1 MAERIAFIPV
11 GVDPPV
17 PLTAADVERLATLPV
32 SRADLIG
39 RIDSLGL
46 QFDRTTCPDLASQLL
61 QSANRPIDFV
71 VCNALD
77 AEPNARLNGT
87 TLAQF
92 PHEVMAGVKILL
104 RATGAPRS
112 QIMVDSAGPRASL
125 SLKRGEDKLIAIES
139 AYPQMHSSL
148 LLSRLLKRQLAPG
161 RLPIERG
168 VVMVDPPAAFVI
180 GRMFAA
186 NQSIALPL
194 LLRDDRINKTIAAMA
209 GPEIRLSELL
219 TATGISL
226 DQRTLIVG
234 GEKLRRRRADL
245 ESTAARL
252 DPLIHICPAESPAPA
267 EACVRCNW
275 CADVCPVS
283 VLPMLVLEA
292 SQTNDL
298 PLADRAG
305 ARRCIDCGLCDY
317 VCPSRLPLTGAIR
330 HALSS

>member
-17 PLTAADVERLATLPV
+17 PLVAADVDRLAAFQV
-32 SRADLIG
+32 SRADVIG
-39 RIDSLGL
+39 RLDSLGL
-46 QFDRTTCPDLASQLL
+46 QFDRTTCPDLASQLM

-77 AEPNARLNGT
+77 AEPNARLNGL

-112 QIMVDSAGPRASL
+112 QIVVDSAGPRASL
-125 SLKRGEDKLIAIES
+125 PLKRGEDKLIPIES
-139 AYPQMHSSL
+139 AYPLMHPSL
-148 LLSRLLKRQLAPG
+148 LLSRLFKRQLAPG

-168 VVMVDPPAAFVI
+168 VLMVDPPAAFVI
-180 GRMFAA
+180 GRMFSG
-186 NQSIALPL
+186 NSTIALPV
-194 LLRDDRINKTIAAMA
+194 LLRDDRVNKATAAMT
-209 GPEIRLSELL
+209 GPEIKLSELL
-219 TATGISL
+219 GAAGISL
-226 DQRTLIVG
+226 DQRTLIVS
-234 GEKLRRRRADL
+234 GEKLRRRRAELD
-245 ESTAARL
+245 TMAAKL
-252 DPLIHICPAESPAPA
+252 DPLIHICPAEAPAPA

-292 SQTNDL
+292 AQTNDGS
-298 PLADRAG
+298 LADRAG

-317 VCPSRLPLTGAIR
+317 VCPSRLPLMSAIR

>member
-17 PLTAADVERLATLPV
+17 PLVAADVERLAALQV

-39 RIDSLGL
+39 KLDSLGL

-77 AEPNARLNGT
+77 AEPTARLNGV

-92 PHEVMAGVKILL
+92 PHEVMSGVKILL

-112 QIMVDSAGPRASL
+112 QIVVDSAGPRASL
-125 SLKRGEDKLIAIES
+125 SLKRGEDKLISIES
-139 AYPQMHSSL
+139 AYPQMHPAL

-168 VVMVDPPAAFVI
+168 VLMVDPPAAFVI
-180 GRMFAA
+180 GRMFAG
-186 NQSIALPL
+186 NQSIALPTM
-194 LLRDDRINKTIAAMA
+194 LRDHRSNKTFAVMV
-209 GPEIRLSELL
+209 GPDIKLSELIF
-219 TATGISL
+219 AVGVSL
-226 DQRTLIVG
+226 DQRTLTIG
-234 GEKLRRRRADL
+234 GETLRRLRVDL
-245 ESTAARL
+245 ATIAAKL
-252 DPLIHICPAESPAPA
+252 DPVIHICPAEAPA
-267 EACVRCNW
+267 HTEACVRCNW

-292 SQTNDL
+292 AQTNDAA
-298 PLADRAG
+298 LAERAG